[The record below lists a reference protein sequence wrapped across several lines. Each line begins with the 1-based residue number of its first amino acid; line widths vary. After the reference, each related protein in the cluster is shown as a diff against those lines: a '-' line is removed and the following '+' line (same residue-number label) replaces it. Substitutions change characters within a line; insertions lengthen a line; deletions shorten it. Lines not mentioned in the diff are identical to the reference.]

1 MVTRLMN
8 LLRRRWRPLAARY
21 TALGNPVGQPPKVIA
36 ATLGKPTTT
45 YQAPDGL
52 KHCVW
57 MSDGFSVI
65 LAFDKG
71 ICRGEVAKSV
81 AQDSSA
87 P

>member
-8 LLRRRWRPLAARY
+8 WLRRRRRPLAARY
-21 TALGNPVGQPPKVIA
+21 AALGNPVGQPPRAIA
-36 ATLGKPTTT
+36 AVLGKPTTI

-52 KHCVW
+52 RHCVW
-57 MSDGFSVI
+57 MSDAFSVI

-81 AQDSSA
+81 TQDSSA

>member
-1 MVTRLMN
+1 MTRLMHW
-8 LLRRRWRPLAARY
+8 LRRRRRPLVARY
-21 TALGNPVGQPPKVIA
+21 RALGNPVGQPPRAIA
-36 ATLGKPTTT
+36 AVLGKPTTA

-57 MSDGFSVI
+57 TSDGFSVI

-71 ICRGEVAKSV
+71 ICRGEVAKS
-81 AQDSSA
+81 ATQDNGV

>member
-1 MVTRLMN
+1 MVIRLMSW
-8 LLRRRWRPLAARY
+8 LRRRRRPLVARY
-21 TALGNPVGQPPKVIA
+21 TALGNPVGQPPGAIA

-52 KHCVW
+52 KHGVW
-57 MSDGFSVI
+57 MGDGFSVI

-71 ICRGEVAKSV
+71 ICRGEVATSV
-81 AQDSSA
+81 IQDSSA